1 MAHHQPG
8 VVQATLSQGNEGRP
22 PARGTDGV
30 LARQQ
35 RTTTAPAAATSKA
48 AQPCAR

>member
-8 VVQATLSQGNEGRP
+8 VVLETISRRDEGRP

-30 LARQQ
+30 LARQE
-35 RTTTAPAAATSKA
+35 RTTTAPAAITAKA
-48 AQPCAR
+48 A